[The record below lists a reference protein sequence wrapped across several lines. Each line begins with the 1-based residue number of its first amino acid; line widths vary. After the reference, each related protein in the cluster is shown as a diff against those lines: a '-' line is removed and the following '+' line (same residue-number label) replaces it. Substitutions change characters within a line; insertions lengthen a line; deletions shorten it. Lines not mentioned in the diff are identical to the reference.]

1 MKARRVE
8 PPSGHLQAVGADPHI
23 DYAERR
29 VGHRN
34 RAFFLTLL
42 LGFTACRC
50 NPKPEPEKPA
60 PTSSTSQAVT
70 PPSSSSGTSSEA
82 PVEPDGGC
90 PAALAETR
98 RGGSKPNLFVAPT
111 EAEMKAA
118 KAAIAKLL
126 KGDEKSDFGAFGM
139 EVTPLEGWPDTLLV
153 REAGEKRQG
162 RGAYVIRKGSTSSF
176 VVQAPHTFYDEGTF
190 PIACDLFH
198 RTKAR
203 ALFINTVHRYKG
215 APETVNK
222 EHPADVAHAPMTL
235 FQAGTE
241 GVIEVLGKSTQVIQV
256 HGFADRK
263 LGARAVV
270 SVGEKKAGNPLVA
283 KVAKAVEEVTGPKI
297 LKYPEDTKELGATT
311 NVQGAVIRRAGGKFL
326 HIEMDDGLRRELVK
340 DAAFRG
346 KMLDALWGAFSGS

>member
-1 MKARRVE
+1 MN
-8 PPSGHLQAVGADPHI
+8 I
-23 DYAERR
+23 DYSRKR
-29 VGHRN
+29 VGPRHRLFSL
-34 RAFFLTLL
+34 ALVAGM
-42 LGFTACRC
+42 GFTACRC
-50 NPKPEPEKPA
+50 NPKPEPAKPA
-60 PTSSTSQAVT
+60 PVNSATQAV
-70 PPSSSSGTSSEA
+70 SSSSSTPPTAPSTSGDPAALESE
-82 PVEPDGGC
+82 GGC

-98 RGGSKPNLFVAPT
+98 RGGAKPNLFVAPT
-111 EAEMKAA
+111 DAEMKAMKAGMA
-118 KAAIAKLL
+118 KIL
-126 KGDEKSDFGAFGM
+126 KGDDKVDASSFGM
-139 EVTPLEGWPDTLLV
+139 EIVPLEGWPDAVLV

-162 RGAYVIRKGSTSSF
+162 RGAYVIRKGSTSNF

-190 PIACDLFH
+190 PIACDLFQ

-215 APETVNK
+215 APETGNK
-222 EHPADVAHAPMTL
+222 EHPADVAHAPITL

-241 GVIEVLGKSTQVIQV
+241 GLIDAVGKPQVIQV

-283 KVAKAVEEVTGPKI
+283 KVAKAVEEVTGPRI

-311 NVQGAVIRRAGGKFL
+311 NVQGAIIRRACGKFL
-326 HIEMDDGLRRELVK
+326 HIEMDDNLRRDLVK

-346 KMLDALWGAFSGS
+346 KMLDALWGAFSGT